1 MPLPVHLAPEG
12 ATSKAVKTTF
22 NLKLIPG
29 INPTNIRRTFEIFE
43 CESYLPKDLSAFKV
57 FGEPFN
63 EILVVTASSES
74 LSDAQ
79 STFQPAELSLNE
91 E

>member
-1 MPLPVHLAPEG
+1 MPLPVHLAPKG

-63 EILVVTASSES
+63 EILVVPVMHPHSVTVMHKAHSSRPS
-74 LSDAQ
+74 
-79 STFQPAELSLNE
+79 
-91 E
+91 